1 MNQRRRIF
9 FIVFGV
15 YHLIIL
21 IFTIVVE
28 KADLGFLIDLYGKIW
43 LMRWGAILGLGLF
56 SADVVWTWLE
66 SRNTTKEKDAMRH
79 ENNTLKAK
87 VYDFQQAAK
96 EPVKQPGEGSNTN
109 L

>member
-9 FIVFGV
+9 FLLFGV
-15 YHLIIL
+15 YHLLIL

-28 KADLGFLIDLYGKIW
+28 KADLGFLMDLYGKIW
-43 LMRWGAILGLGLF
+43 LMRYGAILGIGLF
-56 SADVVWTWLE
+56 VTDVVWTWLDY
-66 SRNTTKEKDAMRH
+66 RNVTKEREVLRH

-96 EPVKQPGEGSNTN
+96 EPVKEPTAGSNS
-109 L
+109 